1 VILGAGR
8 KRTTFPGL
16 TKTSDGTRTVGQAS
30 PPLGEEL
37 QLQFIQKP
45 HTSFNLAGGLAAR
58 GLDVLLVDSDPQGS
72 TTGWGYAREDRGDTA
87 PQVISMTG
95 PKNLQSVSKEKTT
108 YDHVVI
114 NGSARLEELLGAAI
128 QVADVV
134 IIPVCPSALDL
145 YATHEVLDIVRQQ
158 QKARTRELRYALC
171 VTQQIGGST
180 LAREVGGAAKELGV
194 PLLESRMTHRVAF
207 ARAAQLGMTVQEY
220 EPHGKAAS
228 ETDQLVAEILTLL
241 K

>member
-1 VILGAGR
+1 MSVISVINSKGGSG
-8 KRTTFPGL
+8 KTTL
-16 TKTSDGTRTVGQAS
+16 A
-30 PPLGEEL
+30 
-37 QLQFIQKP
+37 I
-45 HTSFNLAGGLAAR
+45 NLAGGLAAR
-58 GLDVLLVDSDPQGS
+58 GRHVLLVDSDPQGS

-87 PQVISMTG
+87 PQVLSMTG
-95 PKNLQSVSKEKTT
+95 PKKLQSVWKEKAT
-108 YDHVVI
+108 YDYVVI
-114 NGSARLEELLGAAI
+114 DGSARLEELLGAAI
-128 QVADVV
+128 QVADAV
-134 IIPVCPSALDL
+134 IIPVRPSAMDL

-158 QKARTRELRYALC
+158 EKTRTRELRYALC
-171 VTQQIGGST
+171 VTQQIKGST
-180 LAREVGGAAKELGV
+180 LAREIGSAAKELGV

>member
-1 VILGAGR
+1 MAVIAVINSKGGSG
-8 KRTTFPGL
+8 KTTL
-16 TKTSDGTRTVGQAS
+16 A
-30 PPLGEEL
+30 
-37 QLQFIQKP
+37 I
-45 HTSFNLAGGLAAR
+45 NLAGGLAAR

-72 TTGWGYAREDRGDTA
+72 AAGWGYAREDRGCTA
-87 PQVISMTG
+87 PQVLSMTG
-95 PKNLQSVSKEKTT
+95 PKKLQSVAKEKDT

-114 NGSARLEELLGAAI
+114 DGSARLEELLGAAI

-134 IIPVCPSALDL
+134 IIPVRPSALDL

-158 QKARTRELRYALC
+158 QKARTREAPLCALRHP
-171 VTQQIGGST
+171 TDQRDPRSR
-180 LAREVGGAAKELGV
+180 ARSGGAAKELGV

-220 EPHGKAAS
+220 EPHGKAAT

-241 K
+241 E

>member
-1 VILGAGR
+1 MAVIAVINSKGGSG
-8 KRTTFPGL
+8 KTTL
-16 TKTSDGTRTVGQAS
+16 A
-30 PPLGEEL
+30 
-37 QLQFIQKP
+37 I
-45 HTSFNLAGGLAAR
+45 NLAGGLAAL

-72 TTGWGYAREDRGDTA
+72 AAGWGYAREDRGCTV
-87 PQVISMTG
+87 PQVLSMTG
-95 PKNLQSVSKEKTT
+95 PKKLQSVSKEKATC
-108 YDHVVI
+108 DHVVI
-114 NGSARLEELLGAAI
+114 DGSARLEELLGAAI
-128 QVADVV
+128 QVADIV
-134 IIPVCPSALDL
+134 IIPVRPSAMDL
-145 YATHEVLDIVRQQ
+145 YTTHEVLDIVRQQ
-158 QKARTRELRYALC
+158 LKARTRELRYALC

-180 LAREVGGAAKELGV
+180 LAREIGGAAKELGV